1 MLSDNLVYYA
11 SFFNTCCTDDG
22 KIRYG
27 GMGSKTTDN
36 SSLPALCHCH
46 DGTSK
51 GTLHDGLLI
60 MHLFFMCITLSV
72 ATLACRRVAARR
84 RALRE
89 PRHSEAPLYGRE
101 IELSLSA
108 LVPVPVAPDAGGV
121 CCICLEPLSAENLEL
136 VRPPNCGHVI
146 HHACIKTWI
155 NQARL
160 EAQKFQD
167 GRVGQESTVAFFRRV
182 LSCPV
187 CARALIREED
197 CDLTRLY
204 CDDVEAQ
211 GD

>member
-1 MLSDNLVYYA
+1 MCHA
-11 SFFNTCCTDDG
+11 SLLKDCCTDDG
-22 KIRYG
+22 KIRWSRQT
-27 GMGSKTTDN
+27 SKQDITFN
-36 SSLPALCHCH
+36 SSLPVLCHCH
-46 DGTSK
+46 DATSK

-89 PRHSEAPLYGRE
+89 TGQREAPLYGRE

-108 LVPVPVAPDAGGV
+108 LVPVPVSPDAGGL
-121 CCICLEPLSAENLEL
+121 CSICLEPLSAENLDL
-136 VRPPNCGHVI
+136 VRPPNCGHVT

-160 EAQKFQD
+160 EAHKFQEN
-167 GRVGQESTVAFFRRV
+167 RVREENTIAFFRRV

-187 CARALIREED
+187 CARSLIRQED

-211 GD
+211 GN